1 MEQRM
6 KAAKNQ
12 ILISFKQKHESDIR
26 EDIFMVYSSSEKKK
40 DKKDMHHQYH
50 CFSSRFILQLVV
62 DHGRFAKNQSTS
74 SAEANTA
81 QYNLDT
87 SVGVF
92 KTQTGLSQFIG
103 LV

>member
-1 MEQRM
+1 
-6 KAAKNQ
+6 
-12 ILISFKQKHESDIR
+12 
-26 EDIFMVYSSSEKKK
+26 
-40 DKKDMHHQYH
+40 MHHQYH

-62 DHGRFAKNQSTS
+62 DHGRFAKKQSTS

-87 SVGVF
+87 SAGVF
-92 KTQTGLSQFIG
+92 KTQTYLSRFVG

>member
-1 MEQRM
+1 M
-6 KAAKNQ
+6 KVTSGKAYLWC
-12 ILISFKQKHESDIR
+12 IPVH
-26 EDIFMVYSSSEKKK
+26 EKKRQ

-50 CFSSRFILQLVV
+50 HFSSRFILQLVV

-74 SAEANTA
+74 LAEANTA

-92 KTQTGLSQFIG
+92 KTQTDLSQFIG

>member
-26 EDIFMVYSSSEKKK
+26 EDIFMVYSSPEKKK

-74 SAEANTA
+74 FADLQKQIQHNIIWTPQREFS
-81 QYNLDT
+81 
-87 SVGVF
+87 
-92 KTQTGLSQFIG
+92 KHKHI
-103 LV
+103 